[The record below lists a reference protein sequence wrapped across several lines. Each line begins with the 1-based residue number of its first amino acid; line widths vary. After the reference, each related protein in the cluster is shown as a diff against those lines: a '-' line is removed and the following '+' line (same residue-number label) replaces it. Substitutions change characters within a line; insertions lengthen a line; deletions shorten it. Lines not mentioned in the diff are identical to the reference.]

1 MANPGSSIDRLG
13 EGLGGQVERLQ
24 SARSSIVGVD
34 FYPYDILA
42 NVIHLD
48 ALLTGPNR
56 DLDRLVDGRPVA
68 DIGAADGDLAF
79 SLEAVLGWEVDI
91 IDAAATNCN
100 GLQGAHALRE
110 ALDSRVAIHDIDLDR
125 EFRLPRE
132 RYGLVLMLGLLY
144 HLQSPF
150 HVLRALA
157 ERAGHCILS
166 TRVAQ
171 YAGRE
176 RTPIAHLPVGFLVGP
191 TELNADPTNYWI
203 LSQAGLERVVERAGW
218 TIEEKLNVGDT
229 LDSDPVSADH
239 DERCFM
245 LLRSRQASP

>member
-1 MANPGSSIDRLG
+1 VADAFSSIDRLRD
-13 EGLGGQVERLQ
+13 ELGGQVERLKA
-24 SARSSIVGVD
+24 ARSSIEGVS

-42 NVIHLD
+42 NVVHLD
-48 ALLTGPNR
+48 AMLTGANR
-56 DLDRLVDGRPVA
+56 DLDRMVGGWPVA

-79 SLEAVLGWEVDI
+79 ALEAVLGWEVDI

-100 GLQGAHALRE
+100 GLRGASALRD
-110 ALDSRVAIHDIDLDR
+110 ALGSQVAIHDIDLDR

-132 RYGLVLMLGLLY
+132 RYGFALMLGLLY
-144 HLQSPF
+144 HLQSPL
-150 HVLRALA
+150 HVLGALA
-157 ERAGHCILS
+157 ERADHCLLS

-176 RTPIAHLPVGFLVGP
+176 RTPIAHLPIGYLVGP
-191 TELNADPTNYWI
+191 TELNVDPTNYWI
-203 LSQAGLERVVERAGW
+203 LSQAGLERLVQRAGW

-229 LDSDPVSADH
+229 MDSDPVSAEH

-245 LLRSRQASP
+245 LLRSPPKA